1 MWKIAFATLG
11 CPNWDLPTIARRAA
25 EYGYDGVELRGVA
38 GQHVAPDLTL
48 PERTE
53 VRRLFAD
60 HGVEIAG
67 IMAYTRFAGAV
78 ERAEQRRQEETLVRF
93 VELAADLGAPV
104 VRTFGGDLPKEG
116 AGAGDWPSA
125 VARVAESLNNCAP
138 AAEDHGVAIALE
150 THDAFSLGAGV
161 ADVLAVVPSPAVG
174 ALWDLLHPFR
184 HGEAPEETAALL
196 RGRVKHVHAK
206 DGRPHS
212 PPVEAFDAEARGGES
227 GRPRSE
233 NSGPADWALV
243 EVGKGSVPTLRMLQL
258 LLDGGYDGY
267 ISLEWEK
274 QWHPELAEPEE
285 AFPSQARVLRG
296 YLTSLASP

>member
-11 CPNWDLPTIARRAA
+11 CPNWDLPTIAARAA

-38 GQHVAPDLTL
+38 GQHVSPELTL
-48 PERTE
+48 PERAE
-53 VRRLFAD
+53 VRRLFGD
-60 HGVEIAG
+60 HGVEIAA

-78 ERAEQRRQEETLVRF
+78 VREEQRRQEETLVRF

-104 VRTFGGDLPKEG
+104 VRTFGGNLPEG
-116 AGAGDWPSA
+116 GDWASA
-125 VARVAESLNNCAP
+125 VSRVAESLNNCAV

-161 ADVLAVVPSPAVG
+161 ADVLAVVPSPSVG

-196 RGRVKHVHAK
+196 RGRMKHVHAK
-206 DGRPHS
+206 DGRP
-212 PPVEAFDAEARGGES
+212 
-227 GRPRSE
+227 RSAS
-233 NSGPADWALV
+233 SGPEDWALV
-243 EVGKGSVPTLRMLQL
+243 PLGQGTVPMRRMFEL
-258 LLDGGYDGY
+258 LLDDGYTGY

-285 AFPSQARVLRG
+285 AFPYHARVLREYMAAVG
-296 YLTSLASP
+296 AS